1 MKLFCKRH
9 YSYSRFPLNLN
20 LNRHTQ
26 SRVPEI
32 LNLCKSG
39 YLLDAINLLNLTDPK
54 EIYTKPVIYASLLQT
69 SVKANSFNHGLQ
81 IQSHIIKSGLEADRF
96 VGNSLL
102 SLYFKLCSDFS
113 ESEKVFNNLLV
124 KDVISW
130 TSMVSGYVRAGKPK
144 QSLEIYCKMLEVG
157 IESNAFTLSA
167 MIKACSGLGDLRLGI
182 CFHAV
187 VFVRGFDKNH
197 VISSALIDMYGKN
210 ASPDDAHGVFEE
222 MTEPDF
228 VCWTTVI
235 SAFTRNDR
243 YEKALEFYY
252 LMQSKYN
259 SFADEF
265 TVGTVLTACG
275 NLGRVKQGKEVHAKV
290 VTAGICGNVIV
301 ESSLVDMYGKC
312 GLVSC
317 SRQVFDRMPK
327 KNSVSWC
334 ALLGAYCQNGDF
346 GSVIGIFR
354 EMEKTDDLYSFGTV
368 LRACAGLAVVRQGKE
383 VHCQYLKKR
392 GWRDVVVESA
402 LVDLY
407 AKCGL
412 IDYAHRVFKEVPV
425 RNSITWNSM
434 ICGYAQNGKVE
445 EALRMFNEMIN
456 EGIKPDYI
464 SFIGVLFGF
473 SHTGLVE
480 QGRKYFKL
488 MNEEYKIDPGV
499 EHYNCMVDLLGRAG
513 LLEEAEDLI
522 VKSVFESDMSVWE
535 TLLGA
540 CTAQSDLVMATR
552 VAKKMI
558 ELKPDYHLSYILL
571 GNVYRAAG
579 KWDDA
584 TKLRSLMKERGVKKM
599 PGKSWIEISR
609 SQVLNPTNL
618 ANAGLQ
624 QKEFF

>member
-20 LNRHTQ
+20 GKR
-26 SRVPEI
+26 EI

-39 YLLDAINLLNLTDPK
+39 YLLEAIYLLNLTDPN

-69 SVKANSFNHGLQ
+69 CVKANSFNHGLQ
-81 IQSHIIKSGLEADRF
+81 IQSHVIKSGLEADRF

-113 ESEKVFNNLLV
+113 ESEKVFNNLIE

-144 QSLEIYCKMLEVG
+144 QSLEIYSKMLEVG

-167 MIKACSGLGDLRLGI
+167 VIKACSGLGDLRLGM

-187 VFVRGFDKNH
+187 VFERGFDKND

-210 ASPDDAHGVFEE
+210 AVPDDARRLFDE
-222 MTEPDF
+222 MPEPDF
-228 VCWTTVI
+228 VCWTTLI
-235 SAFTRNDR
+235 SALTRND
-243 YEKALEFYY
+243 
-252 LMQSKYN
+252 
-259 SFADEF
+259 
-265 TVGTVLTACG
+265 
-275 NLGRVKQGKEVHAKV
+275 RVKQGKEVHAKV

-312 GLVSC
+312 GLAGY

-334 ALLGAYCQNGDF
+334 ALLGAYCQNGDLE
-346 GSVIGIFR
+346 SVIGIFR

-445 EALRMFNEMIN
+445 EALSMFNKMIK

-464 SFIGVLFGF
+464 SFIGVLFGC
-473 SHTGLVE
+473 SHTGLVD
-480 QGRKYFKL
+480 QGRKHFEL
-488 MNEEYKIDPGV
+488 MIEEYKIDPGV

-571 GNVYRAAG
+571 GNVYRVAG

-599 PGKSWIEISR
+599 PGKSWIEINR
-609 SQVLNPTNL
+609 SQVSNSIYLG
-618 ANAGLQ
+618 NAGLQ

>member
-20 LNRHTQ
+20 ENHQTQ
-26 SRVPEI
+26 SCVSKI

-39 YLLDAINLLNLTDPK
+39 YLLEAINLINLTDPK

-69 SVKANSFNHGLQ
+69 CVKANSFNHGLQ
-81 IQSHIIKSGLEADRF
+81 IQSHVIKSGLEADRF
-96 VGNSLL
+96 VGNGLL

-113 ESEKVFNNLLV
+113 ESEKVFNNLIE

-130 TSMVSGYVRAGKPK
+130 TSMVSGYVRAGKSK
-144 QSLEIYCKMLEVG
+144 QSLEIYRKMLEVG

-167 MIKACSGLGDLRLGI
+167 VIKACSGLGDLRLGV

-187 VFVRGFDKNH
+187 VFMRGFDKNH

-210 ASPDDAHGVFEE
+210 AVSDDARRLFDE
-222 MTEPDF
+222 MPEPDF

-235 SAFTRNDR
+235 SALTRNDL
-243 YEKALEFYY
+243 YEEALEFYY

-265 TVGTVLTACG
+265 TFGTVLTACG
-275 NLGRVKQGKEVHAKV
+275 NLGRVKQ
-290 VTAGICGNVIV
+290 
-301 ESSLVDMYGKC
+301 
-312 GLVSC
+312 
-317 SRQVFDRMPK
+317 
-327 KNSVSWC
+327 
-334 ALLGAYCQNGDF
+334 
-346 GSVIGIFR
+346 
-354 EMEKTDDLYSFGTV
+354 
-368 LRACAGLAVVRQGKE
+368 GLAVVRQGKE

-412 IDYAHRVFKEVPV
+412 IDYAQRVFKEVPV
-425 RNSITWNSM
+425 RNSITWNAM
-434 ICGYAQNGKVE
+434 ICGYAQNGEVE
-445 EALRMFNEMIN
+445 EALRMFDEMIKD
-456 EGIKPDYI
+456 GIKPDYI
-464 SFIGVLFGF
+464 SFIGLLFGC
-473 SHTGLVE
+473 SHTGLID

-522 VKSVFESDMSVWE
+522 VKSVFGSDMPVWE

-540 CTAQSDLVMATR
+540 CTAQSDLVLATR

-599 PGKSWIEISR
+599 PGKSWIEINR
-609 SQVLNPTNL
+609 SQVPNPIYL
-618 ANAGLQ
+618 GNAGLQ
-624 QKEFF
+624 QKEFL

>member
-20 LNRHTQ
+20 EKRQTQ
-26 SRVPEI
+26 SRVSEI

-39 YLLDAINLLNLTDPK
+39 YLLEAINLVNLTDPK

-81 IQSHIIKSGLEADRF
+81 IQSHVIKSGLEADRF

-113 ESEKVFNNLLV
+113 ESEKVFNNLIE

-167 MIKACSGLGDLRLGI
+167 VIKACSGLGDLRLGM
-182 CFHAV
+182 CFHTV

-210 ASPDDAHGVFEE
+210 AVSDDARRLFDE
-222 MTEPDF
+222 MPEPDF

-235 SAFTRNDR
+235 SAFTRND
-243 YEKALEFYY
+243 
-252 LMQSKYN
+252 
-259 SFADEF
+259 
-265 TVGTVLTACG
+265 
-275 NLGRVKQGKEVHAKV
+275 RVKQGKEVHAKV

-312 GLVSC
+312 GLTSY
-317 SRQVFDRMPK
+317 SRQVFDRMPR

-346 GSVIGIFR
+346 ESVIGIFR

-412 IDYAHRVFKEVPV
+412 IDYAHRAFKEVPV
-425 RNSITWNSM
+425 RNSITWNAM

-456 EGIKPDYI
+456 EEIKPDYI
-464 SFIGVLFGF
+464 SFIGVLFGC
-473 SHTGLVE
+473 SHTGLVD

-522 VKSVFESDMSVWE
+522 VKSVFGSDMSVWE

-599 PGKSWIEISR
+599 PGKSWIEINRSR
-609 SQVLNPTNL
+609 VSNPIYL
-618 ANAGLQ
+618 GNAGL
-624 QKEFF
+624 KDSF